1 MVFDTS
7 TLVSAAL
14 RVGSTPHRVIAT
26 ALAASQICVS
36 AYTLAELERVLSR
49 AKFDRYQALT
59 TRLAFF
65 ALIRQHAACFEVTSG
80 HQASATPPCRDP
92 KDTPFL
98 ALCLA
103 CEADAMVSSDEDLLV
118 LHPWNG
124 IPILQPAEF
133 ERMNAPSSLPNRLRG
148 GP

>member
-1 MVFDTS
+1 VNGAGRVVFDTS

-14 RVGSTPHRVIAT
+14 RMGSTPYRVVAM
-26 ALAASQICVS
+26 ALAAGQICVS
-36 AYTLAELERVLSR
+36 AYTLAELERVLAR
-49 AKFDRYQALT
+49 PKFDSYQTLAA
-59 TRLAFF
+59 RLAFF
-65 ALIRQHAACFEVTSG
+65 ALIRQHAECFEVTAV
-80 HQASATPPCRDP
+80 HQAGATPPCRDP

-103 CEADAMVSSDEDLLV
+103 CEANALVSSDEDLLV

-133 ERMNAPSSLPNRLRG
+133 ERLNAPSG
-148 GP
+148 Q

>member
-1 MVFDTS
+1 MRAVGRVVFDTS

-14 RVGSTPHRVIAT
+14 RVGSTPHRAVAMV
-26 ALAASQICVS
+26 LASGQICVS
-36 AYTLAELERVLSR
+36 AATLAELELVLSR
-49 AKFDRYQALT
+49 AKFDRYQPLA

-65 ALIRQHAACFEVTSG
+65 ALVRRHAACFEVTTD

-98 ALCLA
+98 ALCIA
-103 CEADAMVSSDEDLLV
+103 CEADVLVSSDEDLLV

-124 IPILQPAEF
+124 IPIWQPADF
-133 ERMNAPSSLPNRLRG
+133 ERMHAPDCA
-148 GP
+148 